1 MNRIEGI
8 NSYSQLGPIGAA
20 STGGA
25 DQPGKA
31 APSGGAE
38 DDQVEI
44 SSVARYLSLI
54 SGMPEIRAEKVEAIR
69 QALAD
74 GSYDLEGKIPPAVE
88 QLLNEHPLE

>member
-8 NSYSQLGPIGAA
+8 NSYSRLGPISAA

-25 DQPGKA
+25 NKPAPA
-31 APSGGAE
+31 AATGATQ

-44 SSVARYLSLI
+44 SSVARYLSRI
-54 SGMPEIRAEKVEAIR
+54 AAMPGIRAEKVETIR

-74 GSYDLEGKIPPAVE
+74 GSYDLEGKVTPAIE
-88 QLLNEHPLE
+88 KLLDEHLSD